1 MKKENKTEHCNWR
14 FLVSVFLY
22 FLSIFYILTCII
34 SFCRE
39 TGKGIEHTWFWEDEG
54 EDDGGAGFS
63 ASPCPLFLFGLIP
76 LLSLLLSQYF
86 SAPSYFLCFPPKL
99 FHSYFFQCSLSS
111 LCLSLPPAFG
121 SSSGFY
127 SQRTRVFL
135 VSQRASRWRGL
146 LAAIRSLLDLESAPL
161 SLPTSPSFIIT
172 EYQLLQTMKWWKR
185 RRLGFFRFGHWMFCS
200 FVIKSPTKL

>member
-1 MKKENKTEHCNWR
+1 MVV
-14 FLVSVFLY
+14 L
-22 FLSIFYILTCII
+22 
-34 SFCRE
+34 
-39 TGKGIEHTWFWEDEG
+39 G
-54 EDDGGAGFS
+54 
-63 ASPCPLFLFGLIP
+63 
-76 LLSLLLSQYF
+76 SLLHRV
-86 SAPSYFLCFPPKL
+86 LCFC
-99 FHSYFFQCSLSS
+99 SCSLSS

-185 RRLGFFRFGHWMFCS
+185 RRLGFFRFGH
-200 FVIKSPTKL
+200 